1 MCGIVSY
8 FSNEKTTSPRMDDLM
23 HNLLWIDSIRGD
35 HSTGIIYQTP
45 DGVEYYKK
53 AIPGWDFV
61 QLEYVQTVLNKLHTT
76 PYFIGH
82 NRAATRGDVKSS
94 NAHPFQFDHI
104 TGVHN
109 GTLAHGYGNLTPVG
123 ANHSV
128 DSQHLYHAM
137 SLDGWA
143 DLIPKLDGSF
153 NLLWHDD
160 RDNTIHMC
168 RNKTRPYTFAKIK
181 GKETLIGASEK
192 PMLKWLINKHG
203 FEIEYCWTPEV
214 DTEYS
219 WKVGED
225 MVKPLI
231 VKHKGYVKPPVVV
244 HQSVGTTQNTPQY
257 GHNMAGSQSTVT
269 PSSPLQLIEFF
280 IDNLVANQ
288 HLING
293 QRTYTAYG
301 ETVEGQEVIGYVVQE
316 DELERDTWYMARAYW
331 QRATVG
337 VDYWKLDMSTVK
349 QHPLEE
355 GDESLNVCINCGE
368 DHLES
373 AGVFV
378 DNAPVCLSCCQQL
391 SVECHEVDGDEG
403 WKLIQLVH

>member
-8 FSNEKTTSPRMDDLM
+8 FSNEKTNTRRVTDLM
-23 HNLLWIDSIRGD
+23 HDLLWIDSIRGD
-35 HSTGIIYQTP
+35 HSTGLIYETP
-45 DGVEYYKK
+45 DGVDFYKK

-61 QLEYVQTVLNKLHTT
+61 QLDYVQEILNKVHTT
-76 PYFIGH
+76 PYLIGH
-82 NRAATRGDVKSS
+82 NRAATRGDIRAS

-109 GTLAHGYGNLTPVG
+109 GTLSHGYAGLTPVG
-123 ANHSV
+123 SNHPV

-137 SLDGWA
+137 SIDGWA
-143 DLIPKLDGSF
+143 DLIPRLDGSF
-153 NLLWHDD
+153 NLLWHDASD
-160 RDNTIHMC
+160 DTIHMC

-203 FEIEYCWTPEV
+203 FDIEYCWTPEV
-214 DTEYS
+214 DTEYT
-219 WKVGED
+219 WQVGGD
-225 MVKPLI
+225 MVKPHI
-231 VKHKGYVKPPVVV
+231 TKHKGYVKPPPVVIV
-244 HQSVGTTQNTPQY
+244 PPTKQNTPQY
-257 GHNMAGSQSTVT
+257 GSYQRSTVT
-269 PSSPLQLIEFF
+269 PASTTELIEFF
-280 IDNLVANQ
+280 IDNMVVNQ

-293 QRTYTAYG
+293 ERTYTAYG
-301 ETVEGQEVIGYVVQE
+301 ETIDTKEVIAYSVNE
-316 DELERDTWYMARAYW
+316 NELERDTWYMARAYW
-331 QRATVG
+331 VKSTAG
-337 VDYWKLDMSTVK
+337 PDYYKVDLATVK
-349 QHPLEE
+349 QHPLEGGE
-355 GDESLNVCINCGE
+355 ESLNVCVNCGE

-378 DNAPVCLSCCQQL
+378 DNAPVCLQCCQQL